1 MCEEFLCEVVPK
13 NLSSVWE
20 CYCPLSNPFQSTCVE
35 SRNPFS
41 TPTLALASLSLIPCP
56 FHRAAAEESNRPRL
70 RDSRSC
76 SPAGRSFQEAE
87 ATASGSFIISGVGT
101 F

>member
-20 CYCPLSNPFQSTCVE
+20 CYCPLSNPFQSACVE

-41 TPTLALASLSLIPCP
+41 TPTLALASPSLIPVH
-56 FHRAAAEESNRPRL
+56 FTEQLLSSQTGQGSGIAGAAVQLAVASKKL
-70 RDSRSC
+70 KLQH
-76 SPAGRSFQEAE
+76 QEV
-87 ATASGSFIISGVGT
+87 S
-101 F
+101 